1 MQDFNSYSKE
11 EQKEQ
16 KRSEQSA
23 AESDR
28 LAKQLASALAGKGEA
43 DILRAIYKEAEGGR
57 KAGTLT
63 DEDLDRFAAAL
74 SPMLDAAKRKKP
86 ATRLLLT
93 PSLLKFLSAPMEPQN
108 LGKRFGLRRALVWK
122 HCGKAIFRNICS
134 LTDITSFSRGMSC
147 AKRPPAA

>member
-11 EQKEQ
+11 EQ

-43 DILRAIYKEAEGGR
+43 DILRAIYKEAERGR

-74 SPMLDAAKRKKP
+74 SPMLDAAKRKK
-86 ATRLLLT
+86 LEQVIKK
-93 PSLLKFLSAPMEPQN
+93 LKTM
-108 LGKRFGLRRALVWK
+108 
-122 HCGKAIFRNICS
+122 
-134 LTDITSFSRGMSC
+134 
-147 AKRPPAA
+147 

>member
-28 LAKQLASALAGKGEA
+28 LAKQLATALAGKGEA
-43 DILRAIYKEAEGGR
+43 DILRAIYKEAERGR

-63 DEDLDRFAAAL
+63 DEDLDRFASAL
-74 SPMLDAAKRKKP
+74 SPMLDAAKRKK
-86 ATRLLLT
+86 LEQVIKK
-93 PSLLKFLSAPMEPQN
+93 LKTM
-108 LGKRFGLRRALVWK
+108 
-122 HCGKAIFRNICS
+122 
-134 LTDITSFSRGMSC
+134 
-147 AKRPPAA
+147 